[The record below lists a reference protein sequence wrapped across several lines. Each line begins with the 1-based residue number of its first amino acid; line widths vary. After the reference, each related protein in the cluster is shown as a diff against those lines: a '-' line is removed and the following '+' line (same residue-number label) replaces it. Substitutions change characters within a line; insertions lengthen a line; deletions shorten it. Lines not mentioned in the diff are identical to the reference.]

1 MSYEPPYSIV
11 EVLRLNAE
19 GLSHSQIAS
28 RFDRSELRVR
38 QIVIAEQRRV
48 VAEARAMVIRNAIKA
63 SNDIDRKLPIPDLL
77 CVLNLSKKSQAI
89 LMKYFAGHDITEFS
103 LRDVMTFLIPVVT
116 DDQAD
121 FYDHMP
127 AYRVRMLG
135 QIHYANMIKAMSAV
149 DCGEAFRAEWTAR
162 KEMLREYLVRTKGFH
177 NYVLHGKEAALAVH
191 QPIP

>member
-1 MSYEPPYSIV
+1 MSHKPPYSIV

-28 RFDRSELRVR
+28 RFNRSELRVR
-38 QIVIAEQRRV
+38 QIIIAEQRRV

-63 SNDIDRKLPIPDLL
+63 DNDIDRKLPVSELL
-77 CVLNLSKKSQAI
+77 CVLNLSKKPQTI
-89 LMKYFAGHDITEFS
+89 LTAHFAGQGVS
-103 LRDVMTFLIPVVT
+103 LRDVMNFLIPVVT

-135 QIHYANMIKAMSAV
+135 QIHYANMIKALSAV
-149 DCGEAFRAEWTAR
+149 ACGEAFRTEWSAR
-162 KEMLREYLVRTKGFH
+162 KNMLREYLVRTKGFH
-177 NYVLHGKEAALAVH
+177 NYVLHGKDAALAVQ